1 MLFRSAIGGKL
12 GQILWARACQPDG
25 AVPAPTAIG
34 VHLSANGWHRVLCET
49 TSSRA
54 AADSVT
60 YVPCASAGE
69 DAVFSVDV
77 GPMRLPSEHLN
88 ELREEGL
95 TKLRAVS
102 QEEVASMKA
111 TIQQRM
117 ESLISQREAAG
128 VEISGQ
134 GRIQEFNL
142 SEDEDTFRLVEKSP
156 SFARLHANPVML
168 HLLEAFTGSPVR
180 AAHPPSTRIT
190 MPQNGNLGPGGGW

>member
-1 MLFRSAIGGKL
+1 MLFRSVTGGRS
-12 GQILWARACQPDG
+12 GQVLWARACPPDG
-25 AVPAPTAIG
+25 AVPAATAIG
-34 VHLSANGWHRVLCET
+34 MHLSADGWEQVLCESS
-49 TSSRA
+49 SSRA
-54 AADSVT
+54 AAEPVT
-60 YVPCASAGE
+60 YVPRANAGRE
-69 DAVFSVDV
+69 AVFSAEM
-77 GPMRLPSEHLN
+77 GPMCLPSEHLN

-102 QEEVASMKA
+102 KEEIASMKA
-111 TIQQRM
+111 MIQQRM

-128 VEISGQ
+128 VGISGQ

-142 SEDEDTFRLVEKSP
+142 SEDQDAFCLVEKSP

-190 MPQNGNLGPGGGW
+190 MPQNGDLGPGGGW